1 MFEFLKTKDAIRSFE
16 NLYKPRA
23 QFLLYYKIQ
32 PKEMKNGK
40 VGFALTG
47 TTGTFL
53 FVFEDN
59 TSHYSSQ

>member
-1 MFEFLKTKDAIRSFE
+1 MFEFLKTKDIIRSFE

-40 VGFALTG
+40 VGFALT
-47 TTGTFL
+47 
-53 FVFEDN
+53 
-59 TSHYSSQ
+59 